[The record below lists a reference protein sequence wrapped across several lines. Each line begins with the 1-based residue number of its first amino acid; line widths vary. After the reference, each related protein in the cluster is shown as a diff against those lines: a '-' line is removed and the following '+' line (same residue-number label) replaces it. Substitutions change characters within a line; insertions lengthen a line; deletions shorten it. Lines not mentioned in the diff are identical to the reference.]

1 MDATQLEEFREQLE
15 QQREEL
21 LEKILNTI
29 NHEIELSQDDMADD
43 VDLANVL
50 SDQNFNLRLRG
61 RERRL
66 IEKIN
71 HAIQRIEANEFGECV
86 MCGEDIAL
94 KRLRVRPVTTMCID
108 CKEEEERREK
118 HYSD

>member
-1 MDATQLEEFREQLE
+1 MDAEQLKEFREQLE
-15 QQREEL
+15 EQRQEL
-21 LEKILNTI
+21 LEKILDTL
-29 NHEIELSQDDMADD
+29 NHEVELPQEDMADE

-50 SDQNFNLRLRG
+50 ADQNFNLRLRG

-66 IEKIN
+66 INKIN

-86 MCGEDIAL
+86 NCGEDIAI
-94 KRLRVRPVTTMCID
+94 KRLQVRPVTTMCID
-108 CKEEEERREK
+108 CKEEEERREQ